1 MKEKRKHIV
10 VIAHDAGAAEVL
22 AAYVRKHADRSRFV
36 SYVAG
41 PAARIWRR
49 EHLSFFR
56 ISSSPVRIRRLV
68 REHKDASLMLMG
80 TGWMTHIE
88 SDALAEAKKQ
98 HIRTAVYLESWSR
111 YRERFGYPHAGW
123 RKKLPD
129 EIWVGD
135 KYAEKISLRQFP
147 KSVKVR
153 FVPNEYFATTVRK
166 YRTQHSR
173 KKPDSILFL
182 SSIDNA
188 TQPVFVAL
196 LRSMEQKR
204 GSRVRI
210 RFHPADDRTRFD
222 GIIKRYQRVT
232 VEKSHDQDITKD
244 LLRASIVIGT
254 ETTAMAVAA
263 LAGIQVVSLLPMG
276 VRSTLPFSGII
287 RTKSPKVA
295 VRLLAKHVRD
305 R

>member
-1 MKEKRKHIV
+1 V

-49 EHLSFFR
+49 ERLSFFR
-56 ISSSPVRIRRLV
+56 ISSSPVRIRHLIRK
-68 REHKDASLMLMG
+68 HKDASLVLLG

-98 HIRTAVYLESWSR
+98 HLRTAVYLESWSR
-111 YRERFGYPHAGW
+111 YRERFGYPHIGW
-123 RKKLPD
+123 QKKLPD
-129 EIWVGD
+129 EVWVGD
-135 KYAEKISLRQFP
+135 RYAYKIAARQFP
-147 KSVKVR
+147 KTVKVR
-153 FVPNEYFATTVRK
+153 FVPNEYFAETVRK
-166 YRTQHSR
+166 YRMHKSR

-182 SSIDNA
+182 SSIDNT
-188 TQPVFVAL
+188 TQRVFEAL
-196 LRSMEQKR
+196 LRSMEQKT
-204 GSRVRI
+204 GKRVRV
-210 RFHPADDRTRFD
+210 RFHPADDRSRFD
-222 GIIKRYQRVT
+222 GIIKRCKRVT
-232 VEKSHDQDITKD
+232 VEKSHEQDITKD
-244 LLRASIVIGT
+244 LLRASVVIGT

-287 RTKSPKVA
+287 RTRSPKVA
-295 VRLLAKHVRD
+295 VRLLAKHVKD